1 MLKQFVSSFVITCFF
16 LLFLALTAQAYYDGS
31 ELGYLDAV
39 TVNGQKIDNFDEQP
53 IVFYLEDLRAGAVII
68 RGLLEAEQKTIPVT
82 ELQVEITTDGGKTWK
97 PAKGNA
103 SWKYKFYPEIGHGY
117 DFSIRVVQ
125 NSMIKLPAGTGDKNQ
140 SPGLVPNHPP
150 TTSTP
155 LTPMQWAQDSEYV
168 RWDVEAPYAKPE
180 LFTGNSEV
188 QWAQDSEYVRWDV
201 EAPYAKPELFT
212 GNSEVQWAQDSEYVR
227 WDVEAPYAK
236 PELFTGNS
244 DVQWAQDS
252 EYVRWDV
259 EAPYRNPENGS
270 IIKNVLGGDGLGIE
284 IDVDKVEIIEEQI
297 NFNREKLK

>member
-1 MLKQFVSSFVITCFF
+1 MLKQFASSFVVTCFF
-16 LLFLALTAQAYYDGS
+16 LLSLALAAQAYYDGS
-31 ELGYLDAV
+31 ELSYLDYV

-68 RGLLEAEQKTIPVT
+68 QGLLEAEQKTIPVT
-82 ELQVEITTDGGKTWK
+82 DLQVEISMNGGKTWK
-97 PAKGNA
+97 PAEGNA
-103 SWKYKFYPEIGHGY
+103 RWRYKFYPAVGRGY

-125 NSMIKLPAGTGDKNQ
+125 NSMIKLPLVAGDKKQ
-140 SPGLVPNHPP
+140 SPSLVPNHPP
-150 TTSTP
+150 TTPTS

-168 RWDVEAPYAKPE
+168 RWDVEAPYSKPE
-180 LFTGNSEV
+180 LFTGNS
-188 QWAQDSEYVRWDV
+188 D
-201 EAPYAKPELFT
+201 
-212 GNSEVQWAQDSEYVR
+212 VQWAQDSEYVR

-259 EAPYRNPENGS
+259 EAPYAKPELFTGNNDAQWAQDNEYVRWDVEAPYRNPENGS

-284 IDVDKVEIIEEQI
+284 IDVDNVEIIEEQI